1 MLILT
6 VTCCK
11 RQIWS
16 TMLLRYRLKVS
27 HYMGAWRCI
36 MNHSCFPPHPTRLAH
51 STTLTRPVWNYLQ
64 STLSHCVQSTVN
76 SFRHSFLINAVLWW
90 KSLAHILFTVLSLRI
105 RLART
110 QAFLPQRLLCAVLQV
125 SNAGVKKPECEASPC
140 PHTSFRSQ
148 FAKFITSYRYLNLL
162 YTLVCIGWVHP

>member
-27 HYMGAWRCI
+27 HYTGAWCCI

-51 STTLTRPVWNYLQ
+51 STTLTCPMWNYLQ

-76 SFRHSFLINAVLWW
+76 SFRHSFLINALLWW
-90 KSLAHILFTVLSLRI
+90 KSLAHISFTVLRLRI
-105 RLART
+105 RLGL
-110 QAFLPQRLLCAVLQV
+110 LPQHLLCEVLQV

-140 PHTSFRSQ
+140 PRNSCKPQ
-148 FAKFITSYRYLNLL
+148 LAKFITSYCYLNLL